1 MSTPVRGGFAFDW
14 LMKHHQF
21 ETVLDIGS
29 GGEEHQE
36 NVGRYFER
44 AGKKW
49 TTLNLYPPAD
59 IVCRFPEDVGDTSWA
74 GSAGKWDV
82 VWCSHVLEHAT
93 NVQQFLQK
101 AVELVKPG
109 GLLAIIVPNN
119 EHDKVLGGHL
129 NSLNEGRL
137 LYNMTVAGIDC
148 SEAHVKRHNWETAVI
163 TPPKRFDVDALPL
176 KMDKGDIEL
185 LAPYFPM
192 LVKQGMDGRLQEVNW

>member
-29 GGEEHQE
+29 GGEEHQ
-36 NVGRYFER
+36 NDVGRYFEK

-59 IVCRFPEDVGDTSWA
+59 FVMEFPIDVDSTPLL
-74 GSAGKWDV
+74 GKYDV
-82 VWCSHVLEHAT
+82 VWMSHVLEHAT
-93 NVQQFLQK
+93 NVQQFIQ
-101 AVELVKPG
+101 AAAFLVKPG
-109 GLLAIIVPNN
+109 GLLAVIVPNSDH
-119 EHDKVLGGHL
+119 ERVLGGHL
-129 NSLNEGRL
+129 NAFNEGRL

-148 SEAHVKRHNWETAVI
+148 SQAHVKRERWQTAVI
-163 TPPKRFDVDALPL
+163 TQPTRFDVDALPL

-192 LVKQGMDGRLQEVNW
+192 PVKQGMNGQIEEVNW